1 MKKIMI
7 LGELEKLV
15 LNYFWTVS
23 GADAKQV
30 HEYFVEQR
38 GGSLNTIQTTLDR
51 LFKKG
56 LLNRQ
61 KIGHAF
67 HYSAANSRKA
77 FIGQLILSVT
87 QDFVSSDE
95 DNLLAAFVSVSSDLD
110 DQQLGELEATIL
122 EYESKKS
129 DKGSKS

>member
-1 MKKIMI
+1 MI
-7 LGELEKLV
+7 LGELEKQV

-30 HEYFVEQR
+30 HEYFSEQR

-56 LLNRQ
+56 LLKRK

-67 HYSAANSRKA
+67 HYSAASSRKT

-87 QDFVSSDE
+87 QDFGSSDV
-95 DNLLAAFVSVSSDLD
+95 DSLLAAFVTVSSDLD
-110 DQQLGELEATIL
+110 DQQLSELEATIR
-122 EYESKKS
+122 EYEAKKTHRE
-129 DKGSKS
+129 SKS

>member
-1 MKKIMI
+1 MV
-7 LGELEKLV
+7 LGELEKLA

-30 HEYFVEQR
+30 HKYFSEQR
-38 GGSLNTIQTTLDR
+38 GGSLNTIQTALDR

-56 LLNRQ
+56 LLNRE

-67 HYSAANSRKA
+67 HYSAANSRKT

-110 DQQLGELEATIL
+110 DQQLSELEATIR
-122 EYESKKS
+122 EYESKKT
-129 DKGSKS
+129 DRGSKS

>member
-1 MKKIMI
+1 VI

-15 LNYFWTVS
+15 LHYFWEVS
-23 GADAKQV
+23 DADAKQV
-30 HEYFVEQR
+30 HLHFAEQR

-56 LLNRQ
+56 LLTRK

-67 HYSAANSRKA
+67 HYSAASSRKA
-77 FIGQLILSVT
+77 FIGQLVRTVT

-95 DNLLAAFVSVSSDLD
+95 DNLLAAFVSLSTELD
-110 DQQLGELEATIL
+110 NKQLSELEATIRD
-122 EYESKKS
+122 YESRNAKR
-129 DKGSKS
+129 GSRS

>member
-23 GADAKQV
+23 SANAKQV
-30 HEYFVEQR
+30 HEYFSEQR

-51 LFKKG
+51 LFKKR
-56 LLNRQ
+56 LLSRQ

-67 HYSAANSRKA
+67 HYSAANTRKE

-110 DQQLGELEATIL
+110 DQQVSALEATIRD
-122 EYESKKS
+122 YESKKS
-129 DKGSKS
+129 EQGSKS

>member
-1 MKKIMI
+1 MI

-23 GADAKQV
+23 SADAKQV
-30 HEYFVEQR
+30 HEYFSKQR

-56 LLNRQ
+56 LLNRI

-67 HYSAANSRKA
+67 HYSAASSRKA
-77 FIGQLILSVT
+77 FISQLILTVT
-87 QDFVSSDE
+87 QDFLSSDE
-95 DNLLAAFVSVSSDLD
+95 DNLLAAFVSVSSELD
-110 DQQLGELEATIL
+110 DQQLSELESTIR
-122 EYESKKS
+122 EYETRNQVQ
-129 DKGSKS
+129 GSKS